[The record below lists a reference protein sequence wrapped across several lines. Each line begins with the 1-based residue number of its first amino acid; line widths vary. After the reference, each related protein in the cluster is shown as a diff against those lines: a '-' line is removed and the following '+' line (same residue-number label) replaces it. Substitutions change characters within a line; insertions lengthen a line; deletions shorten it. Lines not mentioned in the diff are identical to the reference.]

1 MENILHLYAQAPNPK
16 RPRICVDE
24 RPCQLVG
31 DVLVP
36 LPMRP
41 GSVLREHYE
50 YERHGVVHVFLAYN
64 IDTGKRFVHIRRRRR
79 ADEYSRFMAALAAE
93 YPEAEAIELVQDNLN
108 IHEPAS
114 FYKVFDAQ
122 TALELSH
129 RFVWHYTPTHASWLN
144 MAELEFSA
152 YARQCANQR
161 WNGLNEFVGESLQ
174 YFQERNQDGI
184 KIRWKFTEYHARDV
198 FKRHYEDIQIT

>member
-1 MENILHLYAQAPNPK
+1 MGAAAAANMDKPFSGIDIVRQEYVDNTMTLILIMLTQNA
-16 RPRICVDE
+16 
-24 RPCQLVG
+24 
-31 DVLVP
+31 
-36 LPMRP
+36 
-41 GSVLREHYE
+41 S
-50 YERHGVVHVFLAYN
+50 
-64 IDTGKRFVHIRRRRR
+64 GKRFVHIRRRRR
-79 ADEYSRFMAALAAE
+79 AHEYSRFMAALAAE

-108 IHEPAS
+108 IHDPAS

-122 TALELSH
+122 TALELSL

-161 WNGLNEFVGESLQ
+161 WNGLNEFVSESLD
-174 YFQERNQDGI
+174 YFQQRNSRNI

-198 FKRHYEDIQIT
+198 FKRHYEDIRIT